1 MFMRRFFN
9 FRTTTVVLLALILS
23 AVAYGFAA
31 ANTINGNADAGEGET
46 TIAGYQVSNVDYT
59 LNSSNPA
66 NFSSVGFNL
75 YRADGTTNAPATTEV
90 YVGIGD
96 GSTTYWTT
104 CTAGTLP
111 AWSCDL
117 TSSTVDV
124 NAAVEF
130 HVAAAD

>member
-1 MFMRRFFN
+1 MRRFFN
-9 FRTTTVVLLALILS
+9 YRTMTIVLMALILS

-31 ANTINGNADAGEGET
+31 ANTINGNADAGEGQT
-46 TIAGYQVSNVDYT
+46 TISGYVVNSVDYT
-59 LNSSNPA
+59 LDNTNPA

-75 YRADGTTNAPATTEV
+75 YRSDGTTNAPATTEV

-96 GSTTYWTT
+96 GTNTYWTT
-104 CTAGTLP
+104 CNDGTLP

-117 TSSTVDV
+117 SSSTVDV
-124 NAAVEF
+124 NSATEF

>member
-1 MFMRRFFN
+1 MFKRFFN
-9 FRTTTVVLLALILS
+9 YRTTTIVLLALILS

-31 ANTINGNADAGEGET
+31 ANTINGNADAGEGQT
-46 TIAGYQVSNVDYT
+46 TISGYVVADVDYT

-75 YRADGTTNAPATTEV
+75 YRSDNSSAPATTQV
-90 YVGIGD
+90 YVGISDG
-96 GSTTYWTT
+96 GSTYWAT

-117 TSSTVDV
+117 TASTVNV
-124 NAAVEF
+124 NAATEF